1 MLAGMAL
8 ILATV
13 VLVKLKKARY
23 AWVTAVPCA
32 WVLLTTLYAGWLKL
46 FSPDPK
52 ISFVTHAQKFST
64 ALAQGEI
71 LAPAKSVADMR
82 QIIFNDWVDAALCG
96 GFMLVVLMML
106 VLGLRAAFRAMASD
120 RPTACEMQPQ
130 FREETARA

>member
-1 MLAGMAL
+1 
-8 ILATV
+8 
-13 VLVKLKKARY
+13 
-23 AWVTAVPCA
+23 
-32 WVLLTTLYAGWLKL
+32 
-46 FSPDPK
+46 
-52 ISFVTHAQKFST
+52 
-64 ALAQGEI
+64 LAQGEI